1 MENVVLVTGSSTGIG
16 LETVKLFQSKNWKVA
31 ATMRKPEDHTELQR
45 IADVETFRLD
55 VTDPD
60 SVKTAFEA
68 AIAKFGRIDV
78 VVNNAGYGLLG
89 AFEAATP
96 DQVGQQFDTNVFGV
110 MNVCREAI
118 PYFREQKRGTII
130 NVTSMAG
137 RTSFP
142 YSSLYNASKFAV
154 EGFTES
160 LIYELEPFNIRVKL
174 IEPGPIKTDF
184 YSRSQQITKQEGLTV
199 YDRAVER
206 FMDFMNK
213 GGTDAPDGSIV
224 AEAIYDAATDGSGKL
239 RYPVNTKGLLFLRS
253 ALPFSMYRYITK
265 KVFLR

>member
-16 LETVKLFQSKNWKVA
+16 RETVKLFQSKNWKVA
-31 ATMRKPEDHTELQR
+31 ATMRRPEENADLQR

-55 VTDPD
+55 VTEAD
-60 SVKTAFEA
+60 SITAAFA
-68 AIAKFGRIDV
+68 GAIAKFGRIDV

-89 AFEAATP
+89 AFETATP
-96 DQVGQQFDTNVFGV
+96 EQIREQFDTNVFGL

-137 RTSFP
+137 RTAFP
-142 YSSLYNASKFAV
+142 FSSLYNATKFAV
-154 EGFTES
+154 EGFSES
-160 LIYELEPFNIRVKL
+160 LIYELEPFGVRLKL

-184 YSRSQQITKQEGLTV
+184 YGRSQQITKKEGLTV
-199 YDRAVER
+199 YDHAVDK

-213 GGTDAPDGSIV
+213 GGHDAPDGSIV

-239 RYPVNTKGLLFLRS
+239 RYPVNTKGLLQMRS
-253 ALPFSMYRYITK
+253 LLPFPMFRYITK
-265 KVFLR
+265 KIFLR

>member
-1 MENVVLVTGSSTGIG
+1 MENVVLITGSSTGIG

-31 ATMRKPEDHTELQR
+31 ATMRRPEEHADLQR
-45 IADVETFRLD
+45 IADVETFCLD
-55 VTDPD
+55 VTEPD
-60 SVKTAFEA
+60 SIKAAFAA

-96 DQVGQQFDTNVFGV
+96 EQVREQFDTNVFGV
-110 MNVCREAI
+110 MNVCRETI
-118 PYFREQKRGTII
+118 PYFREQKRGMII

-137 RTSFP
+137 RTAFP
-142 YSSLYNASKFAV
+142 YSSLYNATKFAV

-160 LIYELEPFNIRVKL
+160 LTYELEPFNVRMKL

-184 YSRSQQITKQEGLTV
+184 YGRSQQITRKEGLTV
-199 YDRAVER
+199 YDRAVDR

-213 GGTDAPDGSIV
+213 GGADAPDGSMV

-239 RYPVNTKGLLFLRS
+239 RYPVNTKGLLFMRS
-253 ALPFSMYRYITK
+253 ALPFSMYRFITK